1 MSAGLLR
8 RTVFLSLFAFS
19 FCFGQDKQASPEGGS
34 FALGGILGDHP
45 WGGGTVKYWFTDA
58 LAVDGSVGYRW
69 GLHLQASFT
78 HNKEYFDFPKGDM
91 MLSFGGGLW
100 TEIGFGFQMGL
111 QGKVGAEWFMPWAP
125 WGVFVIIFQLSILC
139 IYVGDL
145 FMRGLQARGFIS
157 DLKKKCVYG
166 RIFQPFWVKIL

>member
-34 FALGGILGDHP
+34 FALGGIFGDHP

-58 LAVDGSVGYRW
+58 LAIDGSVGYRW
-69 GLHLQASFT
+69 GLHLQANFT
-78 HNKEYFDFPKGDM
+78 HNKKYFDFPKGDM
-91 MLSFGGGLW
+91 MLGFGGGMW
-100 TEIGFGFQMGL
+100 TEIGFGLYDFQIGI

-125 WGVFVIIFQLSILC
+125 WGVFVNYLPVINFRHF
-139 IYVGDL
+139 YVGDL
-145 FMRGLQARGFIS
+145 FYTWVAGARF
-157 DLKKKCVYG
+157 Y
-166 RIFQPFWVKIL
+166 F